1 MIGMNAIMPGFSY
14 GGMPFADAESSMRLF
29 AEQCLPEM
37 LSWECPP
44 LEVPGA
50 KPEYR

>member
-1 MIGMNAIMPGFSY
+1 MNAIMPGFSY
-14 GGMPFADAESSMRLF
+14 AGMPFDDAEKSIRLF
-29 AEQCLPEM
+29 AKECLPEL